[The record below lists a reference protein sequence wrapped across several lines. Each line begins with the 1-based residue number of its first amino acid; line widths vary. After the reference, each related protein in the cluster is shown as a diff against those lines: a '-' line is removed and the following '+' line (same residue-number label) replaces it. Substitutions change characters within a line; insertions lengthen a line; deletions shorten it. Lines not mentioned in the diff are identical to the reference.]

1 MRALK
6 LGRFFEIDVY
16 VHWTFTL
23 LVGYVLYKFWDKGG
37 LEMGLYVVGLLLAMF
52 GCVLLHEFGHAL
64 MARYFGVPTRDITLY
79 PIGGIARL
87 ERMPERPVEEL
98 LIALAG
104 PAVNIVIAIL
114 LFVPA
119 FLSLGAVA
127 DRPAAALEEVV
138 ERSFLFQLFAGNL
151 ILAGFNL
158 LPAFPM
164 DGGRVLRALL
174 AGWLGRIRATEVAAR
189 LGVAFALGFV
199 VIGFFA
205 NPMMILLGLFAMF
218 AGQQEL
224 AMVRR
229 RAGFGWAPPQY
240 VVPANDADIVDAIPA
255 ESYPGPQGVRETRTG
270 GWILIDD
277 GRTVRK
283 IWIE

>member
-6 LGRFFEIDVY
+6 LGKFFDIEVY
-16 VHWTFTL
+16 VHWTFAL

-37 LEMGLYVVGLLLAMF
+37 LEMGLYVLGLLLAMF

-64 MARYFGVPTRDITLY
+64 MARYFCVPTRDITLY

-119 FLSLGAVA
+119 FLSLSAVA
-127 DRPAAALEEVV
+127 NRPAAALEEMV
-138 ERSFLFQLFAGNL
+138 ERSFVFQLFAGNL

-174 AGWLGRIRATEVAAR
+174 AGWLGRIRATEVAAGRGFRPGVHRHRLLRQPHDDSSRSFRHVCRPARAGDGAAAGRIR
-189 LGVAFALGFV
+189 LGAAAIRYSRKRCGHRGRDSGRFLSRYAARVASSD
-199 VIGFFA
+199 
-205 NPMMILLGLFAMF
+205 
-218 AGQQEL
+218 
-224 AMVRR
+224 RR
-229 RAGFGWAPPQY
+229 LDTDR
-240 VVPANDADIVDAIPA
+240 
-255 ESYPGPQGVRETRTG
+255 
-270 GWILIDD
+270 
-277 GRTVRK
+277 
-283 IWIE
+283 